1 MLESTIDNVPVFLI
15 LIYEVF
21 AKSVKSAD
29 FERKTRCR
37 ERPITKYLPDIISLY
52 RSSKNYTNVGKLPC
66 KITIAAI

>member
-29 FERKTRCR
+29 FERKTR